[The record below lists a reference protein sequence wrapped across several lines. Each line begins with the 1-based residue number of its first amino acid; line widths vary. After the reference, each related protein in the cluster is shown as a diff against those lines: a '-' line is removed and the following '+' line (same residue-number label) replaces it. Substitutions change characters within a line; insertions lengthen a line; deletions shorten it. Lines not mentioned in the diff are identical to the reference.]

1 MIGVAALIST
11 VSILH
16 MTVQPHSTG
25 KTYSGIHGNET
36 YVA

>member
-1 MIGVAALIST
+1 MIDVAALIST

-36 YVA
+36 YAA